1 MVTIKKIAEEAGF
14 SQATVSR
21 LLKGD
26 STLSVGEETR
36 KTIINTALSLG
47 YDRSKIKT
55 TIEKIAL
62 LFWITNQEELQDLY
76 FHQLRLSIE
85 KYAQENNLDIVT
97 LKYEDGIESLPKQ
110 ISGFIGVGFFSSE
123 ETKKLKARCSNGV
136 FLEMNLEPELFDT
149 VKPDT
154 DQMTRHAIDLFLQKG
169 YQKIGFIG
177 GAYHNPDLDRD
188 EEDTRETTFRH
199 YLAKKGTLDER
210 YIVSGGKFTVNQGY
224 ELTKS
229 MIQNLDDQ
237 LPECIFIASDTIA
250 VGALQAFNEA
260 GIVVPD
266 RLELISINDN
276 EIAKFVSPPLTTF
289 RIDVEE
295 LAQTAID
302 MLVNQLI
309 YPRDITKTVLVGAK
323 LIERKS
329 FSVK

>member
-123 ETKKLKARCSNGV
+123 ETKK
-136 FLEMNLEPELFDT
+136 
-149 VKPDT
+149 
-154 DQMTRHAIDLFLQKG
+154 
-169 YQKIGFIG
+169 
-177 GAYHNPDLDRD
+177 
-188 EEDTRETTFRH
+188 
-199 YLAKKGTLDER
+199 
-210 YIVSGGKFTVNQGY
+210 
-224 ELTKS
+224 
-229 MIQNLDDQ
+229 
-237 LPECIFIASDTIA
+237 
-250 VGALQAFNEA
+250 
-260 GIVVPD
+260 
-266 RLELISINDN
+266 
-276 EIAKFVSPPLTTF
+276 
-289 RIDVEE
+289 
-295 LAQTAID
+295 
-302 MLVNQLI
+302 
-309 YPRDITKTVLVGAK
+309 
-323 LIERKS
+323 
-329 FSVK
+329 